1 MDVSHVTT
9 AFWRHRPL
17 AGQQTRWQ
25 WQMRFRSSDPLKNT
39 VQKQQH
45 AENIQTSI
53 LTRWSVAVRWSH
65 LNRTPEDGS
74 SSPPAPHTLS
84 CSLDGNIQSHCETQ
98 EKLVWRILS
107 NLLRQNRLNLFHNND
122 IPVIIIHRTR
132 TGGQLLSDSI
142 VPPVPADGVFPQ
154 A

>member
-1 MDVSHVTT
+1 MASCRFPRKHLKRLVTYIIRNMQTLYLFCTNSIAHWLIDVSHVTT
-9 AFWRHRPL
+9 AFWRNEPL
-17 AGQQTRWQ
+17 AGQQTR

-84 CSLDGNIQSHCETQ
+84 CSLAGNIQSHCETQ

-107 NLLRQNRLNLFHNND
+107 NLLRQN
-122 IPVIIIHRTR
+122 
-132 TGGQLLSDSI
+132 
-142 VPPVPADGVFPQ
+142 
-154 A
+154 